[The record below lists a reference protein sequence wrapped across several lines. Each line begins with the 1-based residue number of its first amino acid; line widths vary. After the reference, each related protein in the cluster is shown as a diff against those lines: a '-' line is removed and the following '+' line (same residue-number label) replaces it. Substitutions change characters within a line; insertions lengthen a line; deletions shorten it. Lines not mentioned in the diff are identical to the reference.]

1 MNKFAP
7 WVISAA
13 LLAGLAWQQISHKAA
28 IDAKTAEIQ
37 TKSQELAEA
46 ERRLAAA
53 SQEVAA
59 AKAQTSAVTA
69 AANQKLQELA
79 TEASN

>member
-13 LLAGLAWQQISHKAA
+13 LLAGLAWQQISHKPA

-69 AANQKLQELA
+69 VANQKLQELA